1 MSNDS
6 NSGEDVVLL
15 CLRSVGKD
23 QVNMLQLQSV
33 DTNVYEFDDADECV
47 QCLLSL
53 TQEDAFIFVWLGFG
67 WNHLISIL
75 NDFEHVYCI
84 YLSDPIGQKYVPKLR
99 GVFKNTTELLPQVLI
114 DARACQL
121 NQSIHLN
128 MLDNQE
134 TSTIQN
140 RKGNTA
146 HSMWSQML
154 LQVLLRMPPPTMD
167 MYREMLDEV
176 RYFYRN
182 NPTQLAQINYFQQ
195 NYRAEDAINWY
206 SRDSFVYRLVNKA
219 LRTQNLGIIF
229 KFRFFIRDVY
239 EQLKKLYHEQNLAG
253 QANNGKSSINTTA
266 LMEYILI
273 LYELSLFR

>member
-99 GVFKNTTELLPQVLI
+99 GVFKNTTELLRQVLI
-114 DARACQL
+114 DARTCQL

-128 MLDNQE
+128 VLDNQE

-182 NPTQLAQINYFQQ
+182 NPTQIAQINYFQQ
-195 NYRAEDAINWY
+195 SYRAEDAINWY

-253 QANNGKSSINTTA
+253 QANNGKSSINTIA
-266 LMEYILI
+266 LME
-273 LYELSLFR
+273 